1 MQYFNNTLRILLLL
15 LAVALSV
22 VRTGNAMEP
31 ASERIKS
38 SMTAEEKQPANSY
51 DSLDSLFSRY
61 QPYLANIGAYK
72 PIYFLVGA
80 DPSESRFQISL
91 QYQLFNEENKLAVK
105 HPWLTGV
112 HLAYTQASIWDL
124 KSDSAPFED
133 TSYEPEAFFL
143 SKNIGSRPQWLK
155 GLFFQTGL
163 QHESNGRGGELS
175 RSTNYFYFRPIAIF
189 YNETNRLGLQVA
201 PKVWGYFGNNDDT
214 NPDLDDYR
222 GYFELELK
230 AGRAESF
237 VFGSTVRWAAEGPSV
252 QLDMTY
258 PLDLLFFS
266 DFEMYLQL
274 QYANTLAETLLD
286 YRKRTEAFRVGF
298 AIVR

>member
-143 SKNIGSRPQWLK
+143 SKNIGSRSQWLK
-155 GLFFQTGL
+155 GLFF
-163 QHESNGRGGELS
+163 SNRP
-175 RSTNYFYFRPIAIF
+175 STRI
-189 YNETNRLGLQVA
+189 Q
-201 PKVWGYFGNNDDT
+201 
-214 NPDLDDYR
+214 
-222 GYFELELK
+222 
-230 AGRAESF
+230 RA
-237 VFGSTVRWAAEGPSV
+237 R
-252 QLDMTY
+252 
-258 PLDLLFFS
+258 
-266 DFEMYLQL
+266 
-274 QYANTLAETLLD
+274 
-286 YRKRTEAFRVGF
+286 R
-298 AIVR
+298 

>member
-1 MQYFNNTLRILLLL
+1 M
-15 LAVALSV
+15 
-22 VRTGNAMEP
+22 
-31 ASERIKS
+31 
-38 SMTAEEKQPANSY
+38 
-51 DSLDSLFSRY
+51 
-61 QPYLANIGAYK
+61 
-72 PIYFLVGA
+72 
-80 DPSESRFQISL
+80 
-91 QYQLFNEENKLAVK
+91 
-105 HPWLTGV
+105 
-112 HLAYTQASIWDL
+112 
-124 KSDSAPFED
+124 
-133 TSYEPEAFFL
+133 
-143 SKNIGSRPQWLK
+143 
-155 GLFFQTGL
+155 
-163 QHESNGRGGELS
+163 S